1 MSRVRQSTASATP
14 ASSSRY
20 GPARGRGATATPA
33 PGTIGRTNSGQGRLP
48 DYEPPQFSLNPKGQ
62 RDLAALLQDPKL
74 KQLDKHFNEAV
85 EYVSTAATEINDRL
99 RDTEIRLQARK
110 RSRQDAEGD
119 DVEGGDDI
127 EQTLNQLREKVDKMT
142 ERMDESM
149 RKIIDGQ
156 QGIAAIKRSIIQTAE
171 SAREHASTQASTQH
185 MRSQTRP
192 RRSSGSNEAS
202 DDEEYPEIQ
211 PTDPTTGT
219 QALQS
224 AVEVFKQTLDDSK
237 TRYQS
242 NSLYD
247 RYATNEHYV
256 NFRKLVHDART
267 GDDDAPM
274 PDPEDWFPEGNVPAP
289 GITHRGPVGGGG
301 EEDSDDDIA
310 VARVQIST
318 KCPITLQQFKNPV
331 TSKKCNHSFEKS
343 AILELLSR
351 GQRVRNDRCVQCPVG
366 ACKEMLTEHDLH
378 FDPVLIRKIKRIQ
391 RAKELEEQ
399 EEEDEEDESGIRHSG
414 TQRNATLIDSGDEED
429 DGSTQIGR
437 STLVNTDNEYKL
449 YE

>member
-1 MSRVRQSTASATP
+1 MSRVRQSTAAATP
-14 ASSSRY
+14 TSSRY
-20 GPARGRGATATPA
+20 GGGRGATATPA
-33 PGTIGRTNSGQGRLP
+33 PSTIGRTSSGQGRLP
-48 DYEPPQFSLNPKGQ
+48 DYEPPQFSLNPKAQ

-74 KQLDKHFNEAV
+74 NQLDKHFNEAV

-99 RDTEIRLQARK
+99 RDNEHRLQSRK
-110 RSRQDAEGD
+110 RSRQDDEGD
-119 DVEGGDDI
+119 DGGGVDDI

-149 RKIIDGQ
+149 RKIVDGQ
-156 QGIAAIKRSIIQTAE
+156 QGIATIKQSIIQTAK
-171 SAREHASTQASTQH
+171 SAREYASTQASTQH
-185 MRSQTRP
+185 MRSQARP
-192 RRSSGSNEAS
+192 RRDSGSDEES
-202 DDEEYPEIQ
+202 GDEEYPEIQ

-219 QALQS
+219 QAPQS
-224 AVEVFKQTLDDSK
+224 AAELFKQKLDDSK

-267 GDDDAPM
+267 GDEDVPM

-301 EEDSDDDIA
+301 DQDSDDDIA

-343 AILELLSR
+343 AILELLSW
-351 GQRVRNDRCVQCPVG
+351 GQGVRNDRAVQCPVG
-366 ACKEMLTEHDLH
+366 ACKEMLTQHDLH
-378 FDPVLIRKIKRIQ
+378 SDPVLIRKIKRIQ

-399 EEEDEEDESGIRHSG
+399 QEEEEEDESGIRDGG
-414 TQRNATLIDSGDEED
+414 TQRNATLIESGDEED
-429 DGSTQIGR
+429 DDSTQIGR
-437 STLVNTDNEYKL
+437 STLFKTDNEDEL